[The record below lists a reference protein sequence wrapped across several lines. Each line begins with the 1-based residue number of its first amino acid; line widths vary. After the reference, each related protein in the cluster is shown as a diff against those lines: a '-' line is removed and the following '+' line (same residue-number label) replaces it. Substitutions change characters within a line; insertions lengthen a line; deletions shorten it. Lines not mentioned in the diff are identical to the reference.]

1 MKPIRVV
8 VQGALGRM
16 GREVINALCHEP
28 ETQVVGAVELQVT
41 EDYLPLPDSSGVV
54 PFSSNL
60 DYILTSCQP
69 DVLVDFTAAQATMP
83 AVRIAIKKGVN
94 LVIGTTG
101 LTADELGE
109 IDRLSTAHR
118 VGAVVL
124 TGVTNNPRLF

>member
-16 GREVINALCHEP
+16 GREVISALCREP
-28 ETQVVGAVELQVT
+28 EMQVVGAVELQVS
-41 EDYLPLPDSSGVV
+41 EDSLPLPDSSGTV

-69 DVLVDFTAAQATMP
+69 DVLVDFTIAQAVMP
-83 AVRIAIKKGVN
+83 AMRIAAKQGVN

-101 LTADELGE
+101 LTADEISA
-109 IDRLSTAHR
+109 IDQ
-118 VGAVVL
+118 
-124 TGVTNNPRLF
+124 